1 MLIADYHLQFSFG
14 YQIRFRAFSSGIEN
28 VQKYRVVLG
37 FLKRARAGLRIEN
50 HDPVPTLRM
59 LRTDAQTTF
68 SLTRPPCNKGKKSF
82 LSDSV
87 RAELSLFSH

>member
-37 FLKRARAGLRIEN
+37 FLKRARAGLRVEN
-50 HDPVPTLRM
+50 HDPVPTLHGIALLC
-59 LRTDAQTTF
+59 LRIVIA
-68 SLTRPPCNKGKKSF
+68 C
-82 LSDSV
+82 
-87 RAELSLFSH
+87 